1 MKRLKVIGNI
11 FVAIM
16 LLIATTGMTMHK
28 HYCLGQLKSI
38 EINHKAE
45 SCADIMGLEDEA
57 DCSMHCCK
65 EESSQLKIN
74 DIDYTQVVLDLSPS
88 LFLLSWTDFFEFDTF
103 FFEQIATSFP
113 RYSKPPLPPSEY
125 TTLYQVFLI

>member
-1 MKRLKVIGNI
+1 MKRLEVIGNV

-16 LLIATTGMTMHK
+16 LMIATTGMTMHK

-45 SCADIMGLEDEA
+45 SCADRMGLEDEA

-74 DIDYTQVVLDLSPS
+74 DIDYAKVVLDLAPN
-88 LFLLSWTDFFEFDTF
+88 LYLLAWADFFDFDVH
-103 FFEQIATSFP
+103 FFEPVKISFSG
-113 RYSKPPLPPSEY
+113 YLKPPLHPSEY